1 MGANQPYLVGERGP
15 ELFVPDS
22 AGTIKNNSDTSS
34 MGGGGRTVIN
44 QVINVSAGVSQTVR
58 DEMNMLLPRIKQET
72 MMSIADAKR
81 RGGAYGA
88 AMG

>member
-1 MGANQPYLVGERGP
+1 
-15 ELFVPDS
+15 
-22 AGTIKNNSDTSS
+22 
-34 MGGGGRTVIN
+34 MGGGRGTVIN

-58 DEMNMLLPRIKQET
+58 DEMNSLLPRIKQET

-81 RGGAYGA
+81 RGGAFGA